1 MGFLDKLF
9 KSGKEEEKSS
19 EPQEGI
25 PWQLLDCEDQFFNL
39 VKNSKHIPKVIF
51 KHSTRCGISR
61 MALKSFEDG
70 YTLDENDAAFYLL
83 DLLNYRDLSNLIATE
98 LNVMHQSP
106 QVIVIDNE
114 EIIHTDSH
122 HGIDIKRV
130 QELIKKQV

>member
-1 MGFLDKLF
+1 MGLFDKIF
-9 KSGKEEEKSS
+9 KSQREIAKTEI
-19 EPQEGI
+19 QEGI
-25 PWQLLDCEDQFFNL
+25 PWQLLDCEDQFMNL

-61 MALKSFEDG
+61 MALKSFESG
-70 YTLDENDAAFYLL
+70 YSLQEGDASFYLL
-83 DLLNYRDLSNLIATE
+83 DLLNQRDLSNLIASE

-130 QELIKKQV
+130 QELIKKES

>member
-9 KSGKEEEKSS
+9 KTQKEQDTAENH
-19 EPQEGI
+19 EGI

-70 YTLDENDAAFYLL
+70 YTLDEKDAAFYLL
-83 DLLNYRDLSNLIATE
+83 DLLNHRELSNLIASK

-130 QELIKKQV
+130 QQLILKES

>member
-9 KSGKEEEKSS
+9 KSQKEETNE
-19 EPQEGI
+19 QDIQDGI

-39 VKNSKHIPKVIF
+39 VKNSKRIPKVIF

-70 YTLDENDAAFYLL
+70 YSLQEDDAAFYLL
-83 DLLNYRDLSNLIATE
+83 DLLNHRELSNLIASE

-130 QELIKKQV
+130 QELIKKES